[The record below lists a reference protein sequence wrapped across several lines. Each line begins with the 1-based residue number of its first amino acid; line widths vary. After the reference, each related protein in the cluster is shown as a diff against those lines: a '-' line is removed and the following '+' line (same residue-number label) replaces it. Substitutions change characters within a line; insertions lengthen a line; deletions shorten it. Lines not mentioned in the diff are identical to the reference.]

1 MSNRSKRESDMSE
14 QMVSAVREAASY
26 IEQRAE
32 AEADGPVSL
41 KELSDHTGIS
51 PWHLQRQ
58 FKRVLGV
65 SPRQYDDALR
75 MKRLRK
81 GLKSGVGVAG
91 ATFEAGY
98 GSSSRVYERA
108 AAALGMTPAS
118 YAKGGKGQQINYGIA
133 PCALGL
139 VLVAATPRGICRVQL
154 GANDQAMVHQL
165 QSEFAEADID
175 RDDEALEP
183 YLEEILRR
191 LEGEAPHETLPL
203 DIRATAFQRRVWEEL
218 RRIPV
223 GETRS
228 YAQVAA
234 AIGSPAAV
242 RAVGNACANNPV
254 AIAIPCHRVLRNNG
268 KLGGYAWGMKRKQAL
283 IAAEQAA
290 AGMEPGRARKKA

>member
-1 MSNRSKRESDMSE
+1 MSE
-14 QMVSAVREAASY
+14 SMVSAIREAASY

-118 YAKGGKGQQINYGIA
+118 YAKGGRGQQISYGIA
-133 PCALGL
+133 PCGLGL
-139 VLVAATPRGICRVQL
+139 VLVAATLRGICRVQL
-154 GANDQAMVHQL
+154 GASEQAMIQHL
-165 QSEFAEADID
+165 SSEFAEADIE

-191 LEGEAPHETLPL
+191 LEGEAPHEDLPL
-203 DIRATAFQRRVWEEL
+203 DVRATAFQRRVWEEL

-223 GETRS
+223 GETRTYS
-228 YAQVAA
+228 QVAA
-234 AIGSPAAV
+234 AIGNPGAA

-254 AIAIPCHRVLRNNG
+254 AIAVPCHRVLRNDGNI
-268 KLGGYAWGMKRKQAL
+268 GGYAWGIKRKQAL
-283 IAAEQAA
+283 IAAEKSRSDNS
-290 AGMEPGRARKKA
+290 ETRARKKA

>member
-14 QMVSAVREAASY
+14 QMVSAVRDAASY

-133 PCALGL
+133 PCGLGL

-154 GANDQAMVHQL
+154 GANEPAMVHQL
-165 QSEFAEADID
+165 QSEFAEAEID

-254 AIAIPCHRVLRNNG
+254 AIAIPCHRVLRNDGN
-268 KLGGYAWGMKRKQAL
+268 LGGYAWGIKRKQAL
-283 IAAEQAA
+283 IAAEKSRTDQS
-290 AGMEPGRARKKA
+290 ETRARKKA

>member
-1 MSNRSKRESDMSE
+1 MSIRKGRVNDMSE
-14 QMVSAVREAASY
+14 SMVSAVRDAAAY

-75 MKRLRK
+75 LKRLRK

-108 AAALGMTPAS
+108 AAALGMTPAN
-118 YAKGGKGQQINYGIA
+118 YAKGGQGQAIRYGIA
-133 PCALGL
+133 PCSLGL
-139 VLVAATPRGICRVQL
+139 VLVAATLRGVCRVQL
-154 GANDQAMVHQL
+154 GANEATMVQQL
-165 QSEFAEADID
+165 GSEFAEAEIA

-183 YLEEILRR
+183 YLEEILLR
-191 LEGEAPHETLPL
+191 LEGEAPHADLPL

-228 YAQVAA
+228 YSEIAA
-234 AIGSPAAV
+234 AIGNPAAV

-254 AIAIPCHRVLRNNG
+254 AIAIPCHRVLRNDGN
-268 KLGGYAWGMKRKQAL
+268 LGGYTRITKRKQAL
-283 IAAEQAA
+283 IAAEKSRSDNS
-290 AGMEPGRARKKA
+290 ENRARKKA

>member
-1 MSNRSKRESDMSE
+1 MSIRNKRVNDMSE
-14 QMVSAVREAASY
+14 SMVSAVREAASY

-41 KELSDHTGIS
+41 KELSDHTGVS

-118 YAKGGKGQQINYGIA
+118 YAKGGQGQVIRYGIA
-133 PCALGL
+133 SCGLGL
-139 VLVAATPRGICRVQL
+139 VLVAATLRGICRVQL
-154 GANDQAMVHQL
+154 GTNETAMIQQL
-165 QSEFAEADID
+165 GSEFAEADIA

-191 LEGEAPHETLPL
+191 LDGEAPHADLPL

-218 RRIPV
+218 RRIPI

-228 YAQVAA
+228 YSQIAA
-234 AIGSPAAV
+234 AIGHPAAV

-254 AIAIPCHRVLRNNG
+254 AIAIPCHRVLRNDGN
-268 KLGGYAWGMKRKQAL
+268 LGGYAWGIKRKQAL
-283 IAAEQAA
+283 IAAEKAHSA
-290 AGMEPGRARKKA
+290 SAEGRARKKA

>member
-1 MSNRSKRESDMSE
+1 MSMRRRRVSDMSE
-14 QMVSAVREAASY
+14 SMVSAVRDAAAY

-41 KELSDHTGIS
+41 KELSDHTGVS

-108 AAALGMTPAS
+108 ASALGMTPAS
-118 YAKGGKGQQINYGIA
+118 YAKGGKGQQIRFGMA

-154 GANDQAMVHQL
+154 GSNGQAMIHQL
-165 QSEFAEADID
+165 RSEFAEAEVD
-175 RDDEALEP
+175 RDDAGLEF

-191 LEGEAPHETLPL
+191 LEGEAPHQDLPL

-218 RRIPV
+218 RRIPA
-223 GETRS
+223 GETRT

-234 AIGSPAAV
+234 AIGHPAAV

-268 KLGGYAWGMKRKQAL
+268 NLGGYAWGIKRKQAL
-283 IAAEQAA
+283 IAAEKSRSDNS
-290 AGMEPGRARKKA
+290 GTHARKKA

>member
-1 MSNRSKRESDMSE
+1 MANLKRRESDMSE
-14 QMVSAVREAASY
+14 SMVSAVREAAAY

-41 KELSDHTGIS
+41 KELSDHTGVS

-118 YAKGGKGQQINYGIA
+118 YAKG
-133 PCALGL
+133 
-139 VLVAATPRGICRVQL
+139 
-154 GANDQAMVHQL
+154 
-165 QSEFAEADID
+165 
-175 RDDEALEP
+175 
-183 YLEEILRR
+183 
-191 LEGEAPHETLPL
+191 
-203 DIRATAFQRRVWEEL
+203 
-218 RRIPV
+218 
-223 GETRS
+223 
-228 YAQVAA
+228 
-234 AIGSPAAV
+234 
-242 RAVGNACANNPV
+242 
-254 AIAIPCHRVLRNNG
+254 
-268 KLGGYAWGMKRKQAL
+268 
-283 IAAEQAA
+283 
-290 AGMEPGRARKKA
+290 

>member
-41 KELSDHTGIS
+41 KQLSDHTGIS

-165 QSEFAEADID
+165 KSEFAEAEID

-183 YLEEILRR
+183 YLEEIL
-191 LEGEAPHETLPL
+191 P
-203 DIRATAFQRRVWEEL
+203 
-218 RRIPV
+218 
-223 GETRS
+223 
-228 YAQVAA
+228 
-234 AIGSPAAV
+234 
-242 RAVGNACANNPV
+242 
-254 AIAIPCHRVLRNNG
+254 
-268 KLGGYAWGMKRKQAL
+268 GMGR
-283 IAAEQAA
+283 IAAN
-290 AGMEPGRARKKA
+290 PGRRDPQLRPGGRRDRQPGGCPRRRQCLCQQPGRDRHPLPPRFA

>member
-1 MSNRSKRESDMSE
+1 MSE
-14 QMVSAVREAASY
+14 TIVNAVREAATY
-26 IEQRAE
+26 IERRSE
-32 AEADGPVSL
+32 EEADGPVSL
-41 KELSDHTGIS
+41 KELGDHTGIS

-75 MKRLRK
+75 MKRLRR
-81 GLKSGVGVAG
+81 GLRSGGGVAG

-108 AAALGMTPAS
+108 DAALGMTPAN
-118 YAKGGKGQQINYGIA
+118 YARGGEGQIIGFGIA

-139 VLVAATPRGICRVQL
+139 VLVAATERGICRVEL
-154 GANDQAMVHQL
+154 GNGEATMIGHLRA
-165 QSEFAEADID
+165 EFPAAEIE
-175 RDDEALEP
+175 RDERALAK
-183 YLEEILRR
+183 YVAEILRR
-191 LEGEAPHETLPL
+191 LEGKAPHQELPL
-203 DIRATAFQRRVWEEL
+203 DIRATAFQRQVWEEL

-228 YAQVAA
+228 YAEVAA
-234 AIGSPAAV
+234 AIGKPAAV

-283 IAAEQAA
+283 IAAEAAA
-290 AGMEPGRARKKA
+290 AGREPGRARKKA

>member
-1 MSNRSKRESDMSE
+1 MSIRKRRVSDMSE
-14 QMVSAVREAASY
+14 SMVSAVRQAATY

-41 KELSDHTGIS
+41 QELSNHTGVS

-81 GLKSGVGVAG
+81 GLKSGVGVAS

-108 AAALGMTPAS
+108 ASALGMTPAS
-118 YAKGGKGQQINYGIA
+118 YAKGGKGQEIRFGIA

-139 VLVAATPRGICRVQL
+139 VLVAATLRGICRVQL
-154 GANDQAMVHQL
+154 GSNEHAMIQQL
-165 QSEFAEADID
+165 RSEFAEAEID

-183 YLEEILRR
+183 YLKEILRR
-191 LEGEAPHETLPL
+191 LEGRAPHEDLPL
-203 DIRATAFQRRVWEEL
+203 DIRATAFQRQVWEEL

-223 GETRS
+223 GETRTYS
-228 YAQVAA
+228 QVAA
-234 AIGSPAAV
+234 AIGHPAAV

-268 KLGGYAWGMKRKQAL
+268 KLGGYAWGIKRKQAL
-283 IAAEQAA
+283 IAAEKSRSDNSEAR
-290 AGMEPGRARKKA
+290 PRKKA

>member
-1 MSNRSKRESDMSE
+1 MSNRSKRESDMSD
-14 QMVSAVREAASY
+14 QMVSAVRDAASY

-118 YAKGGKGQQINYGIA
+118 YAKGGKGQQISYGIA
-133 PCALGL
+133 ACALGL

-154 GANDQAMVHQL
+154 GANEQPMVHQL
-165 QSEFAEADID
+165 KSEFAEAEID

-228 YAQVAA
+228 YAEVAA

-254 AIAIPCHRVLRNNG
+254 AIAIPCHRVLRNDGN
-268 KLGGYAWGMKRKQAL
+268 LGGYAWGIKRKQAL
-283 IAAEQAA
+283 IAAEKSRS
-290 AGMEPGRARKKA
+290 GHSETRARKKA

>member
-1 MSNRSKRESDMSE
+1 
-14 QMVSAVREAASY
+14 
-26 IEQRAE
+26 
-32 AEADGPVSL
+32 
-41 KELSDHTGIS
+41 
-51 PWHLQRQ
+51 LQRQ

-118 YAKGGKGQQINYGIA
+118 YAKGGKGQQISYGVA

-154 GANDQAMVHQL
+154 GASEPAMIQHL
-165 QSEFAEADID
+165 KSEFAEAEID

-191 LEGEAPHETLPL
+191 LEGAAPHETLPL

-223 GETRS
+223 GETRTYS
-228 YAQVAA
+228 QVAA
-234 AIGSPAAV
+234 AIGNPAAV

-254 AIAIPCHRVLRNNG
+254 AIAIPCHRVLRNDGN
-268 KLGGYAWGMKRKQAL
+268 LGGYAWGIKRKQAL
-283 IAAEQAA
+283 IAVEKSRSDQSD
-290 AGMEPGRARKKA
+290 GRARKKA

>member
-1 MSNRSKRESDMSE
+1 MSE
-14 QMVSAVREAASY
+14 TIVNAVREAAAY
-26 IEQRAE
+26 IERRSE
-32 AEADGPVSL
+32 EEADGPVSL
-41 KELSDHTGIS
+41 KELGDHTGIS

-75 MKRLRK
+75 MKRLRR
-81 GLKSGVGVAG
+81 GLKSGGGVAG

-108 AAALGMTPAS
+108 DAALGMTPAS
-118 YAKGGKGQQINYGIA
+118 YARGGQGQMIRYGIA

-139 VLVAATPRGICRVQL
+139 VLVAATERGICRVEL
-154 GANDQAMVHQL
+154 GS
-165 QSEFAEADID
+165 SEAIMIGHLRTEFPAAEIE
-175 RDDEALEP
+175 RDERALAKFVA
-183 YLEEILRR
+183 EILRR
-191 LEGEAPHETLPL
+191 LEGAAPHKELPL
-203 DIRATAFQRRVWEEL
+203 DIRATAFQRQVWEEL

-228 YAQVAA
+228 YAEVAA
-234 AIGSPAAV
+234 AIGKPAAT

-283 IAAEQAA
+283 IAAEHAA
-290 AGMEPGRARKKA
+290 TTVEPGRARKKA

>member
-1 MSNRSKRESDMSE
+1 MSE
-14 QMVSAVREAASY
+14 AIVNAVREAAAY
-26 IEQRAE
+26 IERRSE
-32 AEADGPVSL
+32 EEADGPVSL
-41 KELSDHTGIS
+41 KELGDHTGIS

-75 MKRLRK
+75 MKRLRR
-81 GLKSGVGVAG
+81 GLKSGGGVAG

-108 AAALGMTPAS
+108 DAALGMTPAN
-118 YAKGGKGQQINYGIA
+118 YARGGQGQLIRYGIA

-139 VLVAATPRGICRVQL
+139 VLVAATDRGICRVEL
-154 GANDQAMVHQL
+154 GSSEAIMIGHL
-165 QSEFAEADID
+165 RSEFPAAEIE
-175 RDDEALEP
+175 RDERALAKFVA
-183 YLEEILRR
+183 EILRR
-191 LEGEAPHETLPL
+191 LEGAAPHKELPL
-203 DIRATAFQRRVWEEL
+203 DIRATAFQRQVWEEL

-228 YAQVAA
+228 YAEIAA
-234 AIGSPAAV
+234 AIGKPAAV

-268 KLGGYAWGMKRKQAL
+268 KLGGYAWGIQRKQAL
-283 IAAEQAA
+283 IAAEQAG
-290 AGMEPGRARKKA
+290 AGSREGRARKKA

>member
-1 MSNRSKRESDMSE
+1 M
-14 QMVSAVREAASY
+14 
-26 IEQRAE
+26 
-32 AEADGPVSL
+32 
-41 KELSDHTGIS
+41 
-51 PWHLQRQ
+51 
-58 FKRVLGV
+58 LGV

-154 GANDQAMVHQL
+154 GANDQAMTQQL
-165 QSEFAEADID
+165 KSEFAEAEID

-183 YLEEILRR
+183 IWRR
-191 LEGEAPHETLPL
+191 SCAGSKARRRTRPCRSTSGRPRSSAGYGKNCGESRSARPA
-203 DIRATAFQRRVWEEL
+203 AT
-218 RRIPV
+218 P
-223 GETRS
+223 RS
-228 YAQVAA
+228 AA

-254 AIAIPCHRVLRNNG
+254 AIAIPCHRVLRNDGN
-268 KLGGYAWGMKRKQAL
+268 LGGYAWGIKRKQAL
-283 IAAEQAA
+283 IAAEKSRSDQS
-290 AGMEPGRARKKA
+290 ETRARKKA